1 MIKIGNCYHIKP
13 LDEKTVRNSSGNTIP
28 LSYRLTKAI
37 DFYLEHI
44 RPLLNSQGRNCF
56 FLQINGEA
64 TTSSSFRTMI
74 KSSIRRVFPRVNIT
88 PLTLRSISI
97 TYIRR
102 NRQLLEEK
110 LGINA
115 MEKLCGYLN
124 TSQHMMDQY
133 YDRNEYS
140 HDLMET
146 QRVSEDILNPIDE
159 ELEELLEDLNES
171 VLSIEEEEASDN
183 TLESLELQWN
193 NNRNHKSSVFY
204 TKWISFYDYGARQK
218 PEEIGKVLL
227 LFLYFSLYP
236 SFKEALLR

>member
-1 MIKIGNCYHIKP
+1 
-13 LDEKTVRNSSGNTIP
+13 
-28 LSYRLTKAI
+28 
-37 DFYLEHI
+37 
-44 RPLLNSQGRNCF
+44 
-56 FLQINGEA
+56 
-64 TTSSSFRTMI
+64 
-74 KSSIRRVFPRVNIT
+74 
-88 PLTLRSISI
+88 
-97 TYIRR
+97 
-102 NRQLLEEK
+102 LEEK